1 MSDIAYAGL
10 QRALEIT
17 LQMLAAAADG
27 QWQQV
32 VELDAERQ
40 PCIRQQRHDPRS
52 RELLTTLHQHN
63 EDLLKRADAAR
74 DMLESELSRHK
85 YNHHALSVYIASSG

>member
-1 MSDIAYAGL
+1 MSDVAYAGL
-10 QRALEIT
+10 QRAVEIT

-40 PCIRQQRHDPRS
+40 PCIRQHRYDHRS
-52 RELLTTLHQHN
+52 SELLTTLHQHN
-63 EDLLKRADAAR
+63 EHLLKRADVAR
-74 DMLESELSRHK
+74 AELESELSRHK
-85 YNHHALSVYIASSG
+85 YNHRALSVYIASSD